1 MEPPLAACHERGC
14 MSRAWL
20 HVTLSLLPQV
30 IGLKG
35 GLHTA
40 GVLAQISPHWHGER
54 LGQAYELDMTLH
66 AAEGEQLLPSR
77 QLGMMPLAHEG
88 DALPCWLLRVKG

>member
-1 MEPPLAACHERGC
+1 M
-14 MSRAWL
+14 
-20 HVTLSLLPQV
+20 

-66 AAEGEQLLPSR
+66 AAEGEQL
-77 QLGMMPLAHEG
+77 
-88 DALPCWLLRVKG
+88 RVSS

>member
-1 MEPPLAACHERGC
+1 M
-14 MSRAWL
+14 
-20 HVTLSLLPQV
+20 PQV
-30 IGLKG
+30 IGLKS

-66 AAEGEQLLPSR
+66 AAEGEQPMPSSR
-77 QLGMMPLAHEG
+77 LGMVLLAHEG
-88 DALPCWLLRVKG
+88 DGVPCWLPRGQG